1 MPAQKTPENGV
12 LFRAFDAE
20 EWGGVQSVRRS
31 PAQPGDAEVGP
42 DEGVEALNFE
52 VAAEVGKRLTPLL
65 WSSTVA
71 DETELRTASDGLP
84 ARVVKAHTLEKFDR
98 HGKYCATFN
107 NAMRYF
113 WKENRGYLELFAGPG
128 SRSGGWM
135 FISALSLPQYASHS
149 PMRRRR
155 RRRTLLLPVV
165 LLALCLA
172 AVASS
177 SAAASTAQAT
187 SSISSP
193 KAQALGLRA
202 TMKTTAVRFAVVSQ
216 KLNQMQKQA
225 NDPNACGGALK
236 AMPKDKQKNA
246 LGFNLSY
253 WLVAKSRPMAQVF
266 VAADRDVAALHL
278 TDPAFKSYAAAL
290 HRFAVMAGPLAALK
304 PIDFC
309 TAIDRWKRAGYAV
322 GTPPGYSA
330 LWAMFGVTEA
340 QASIFLTGTRA
351 LTRAGNIATKRAHAL
366 GVTLGL
372 VSVK

>member
-1 MPAQKTPENGV
+1 
-12 LFRAFDAE
+12 
-20 EWGGVQSVRRS
+20 
-31 PAQPGDAEVGP
+31 
-42 DEGVEALNFE
+42 
-52 VAAEVGKRLTPLL
+52 
-65 WSSTVA
+65 
-71 DETELRTASDGLP
+71 
-84 ARVVKAHTLEKFDR
+84 
-98 HGKYCATFN
+98 
-107 NAMRYF
+107 
-113 WKENRGYLELFAGPG
+113 
-128 SRSGGWM
+128 M

-155 RRRTLLLPVV
+155 LTLLLPVV

-187 SSISSP
+187 SSMSSP

-202 TMKTTAVRFAVVSQ
+202 TMKTTAVRRAVVNQ

-246 LGFNLSY
+246 LGFYVSY
-253 WLVAKSRPMAQVF
+253 WLVAGSRLMAQVF

-290 HRFAVMAGPLAALK
+290 HRFAVMAKPLAALK
-304 PIDFC
+304 PTDFC

-340 QASIFLTGTRA
+340 QASIFRTGTNEPAASKSLRRA
-351 LTRAGNIATKRAHAL
+351 LTRAGNMATKRAHAL